1 MSLLFKLGLGVFF
14 FALGLGYLYRPDL
27 IDRMNALIHY
37 YLLNDAHIALERRK
51 WGMFFL
57 LLSFLLLY
65 MTYASMNGAAV
76 RP

>member
-1 MSLLFKLGLGVFF
+1 MTAGQKVFFGIVF

-27 IDRMNALIHY
+27 IERMNAVLREY
-37 YLLNDAHIALERRK
+37 FLNDAHVTLERRK

-65 MTYASMNGAAV
+65 MGYSAIQRGM
-76 RP
+76 P